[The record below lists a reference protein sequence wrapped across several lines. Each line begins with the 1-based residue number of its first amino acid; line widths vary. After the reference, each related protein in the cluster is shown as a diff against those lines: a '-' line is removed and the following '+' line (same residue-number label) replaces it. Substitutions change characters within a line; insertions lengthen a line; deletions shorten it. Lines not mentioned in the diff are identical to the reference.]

1 MTDVLFK
8 DIGAVHNDICTKRL
22 SPVELTDT
30 VLKHIEQLN
39 PVLHAFIHVQHEQ
52 ARERAVQLENEQMR
66 GTIRGPLHGIP
77 IAVKDI
83 IHVKG
88 TPTTAGS
95 KILKDWQPDEDATV
109 VRRLVEAGA
118 IIVGKANLHEFAMG
132 ATNENP
138 HYGSVR
144 NPWDI
149 SKIAGGSSGGSA
161 VAVATGMSFGA
172 LGTDTAGSVR
182 LPSALCGTVG
192 LKPTY
197 GRVSRHGCLP
207 FSWSFDHIG
216 PMTRTV
222 RDAAIMLD
230 VLAGADPLDEASS
243 QIPYKRD
250 TTIFHNLTEITIG
263 VCVEHFFE
271 GVDSELASLMDE
283 ALLTL
288 EELGAT
294 RVDLHIP
301 GIEEALWA
309 QRMIAQA
316 EAYSFHEPLLND
328 FGHQYSPDVAFRLEF
343 GRQISATDYLKAQ
356 RIRRSF
362 IQRTLDVMKG
372 VDVLVTPMNHNKA
385 FPIGSVTPEE
395 SIANMF
401 KLAKAPLVSLLGF
414 PALALPCGYTQ
425 ENMPVGMQLVGKPF
439 AESLLLQV
447 GDCYERFAG
456 WPEHLLKCKLTTN

>member
-22 SPVELTDT
+22 SPIELTDA
-30 VLKHIEQLN
+30 VLKRIGRLN
-39 PVLHAFIHVQHEQ
+39 PILHAFIHVDHEKAHQ
-52 ARERAVQLENEQMR
+52 RAVQLEREQMS
-66 GTIRGPLHGIP
+66 GTIRGPLHGVP

-88 TPTTAGS
+88 APTTAGS
-95 KILKDWQPDEDATV
+95 MILKDWRPDEDATA
-109 VRRLVEAGA
+109 VRRLEEAGA

-132 ATNENP
+132 ATSENP
-138 HYGSVR
+138 HYGAVR

-172 LGTDTAGSVR
+172 LGTDTAGSIR

-230 VLAGADPLDEASS
+230 VLAGHDPLDEASS
-243 QIPYKRD
+243 LLPYKRD
-250 TTIFHNLTEITIG
+250 TTMLRDLTGITIG
-263 VCVEHFFE
+263 VCQEHFFE
-271 GVDSELASLMDE
+271 DVDNELTFLLDE

-288 EELGAT
+288 EKLGAT
-294 RVDLHIP
+294 RTNLHIP

-372 VDVLVTPMNHNKA
+372 IDVLVTPMNHNKA

-401 KLAKAPLVSLLGF
+401 KLAKAPFVSLLGF
-414 PALALPCGYTQ
+414 PALALPCGYTG
-425 ENMPVGMQLVGKPF
+425 ENMPAGMQLVGKPF
-439 AESLLLQV
+439 TESLLLQV
-447 GDCYERFAG
+447 GDCYERFAS
-456 WPEHLLKCKLTTN
+456 WAERLVQCKYTTN